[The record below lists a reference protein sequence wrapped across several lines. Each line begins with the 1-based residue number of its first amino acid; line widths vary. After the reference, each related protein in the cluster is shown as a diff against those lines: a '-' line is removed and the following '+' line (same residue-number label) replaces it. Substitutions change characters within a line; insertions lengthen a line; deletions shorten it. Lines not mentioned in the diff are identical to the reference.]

1 MEELR
6 IKLINLINEKGL
18 LNERT
23 ISVSQ
28 ELDEL
33 IVSHY
38 KNISEVYKN

>member
-6 IKLINLINEKGL
+6 TVLIKLIDEEGL

-23 ISVSQ
+23 LLASQ

-38 KNISEVYKN
+38 KINYNTYNN